1 MNDGSTPDLPVEL
14 PAGWGGDAPID
25 AVGLTKTWPGGGGLP
40 PVDLRL
46 RRGRVTVL
54 RGRSGSGK
62 STLLAILA
70 GWSGPS
76 AGRLDRTPDADPGTW
91 SGVAVVPQSLGLIP
105 ELTVRENVEAP
116 IRLADGDVDRDAI
129 AELFRSL
136 AIDEFAARIPGE
148 LSVGQRQRVAIAR
161 ALAQPA
167 AVVLVDEPTSHQDA
181 DHAAAIVA
189 ALAAAA
195 ARGAAV
201 LVATHDE
208 RVIGAADDVID
219 LDRP

>member
-1 MNDGSTPDLPVEL
+1 MSDASRPDGPTGASADPVIE
-14 PAGWGGDAPID
+14 

-40 PVDLRL
+40 PVDLHL
-46 RRGRVTVL
+46 RRGRLTVL

-62 STLLAILA
+62 STLLSILA
-70 GWSGPS
+70 GWSAPT
-76 AGRLDRTPDADPGTW
+76 AGRLDRAPGTDPSAW
-91 SGVAVVPQSLGLIP
+91 SGTAIVPQALGLIP

-116 IRLADGDVDRDAI
+116 IRLAGDAVDVEQLTA
-129 AELFRSL
+129 LFRALS
-136 AIDEFAARIPGE
+136 IDEFANRLPGE

-161 ALAQPA
+161 ALAAPA

-181 DHAAAIVA
+181 DHAAAVVGV
-189 ALAAAA
+189 LAAAA
-195 ARGAAV
+195 AGGATV

-219 LDRP
+219 LDHPS

>member
-1 MNDGSTPDLPVEL
+1 MSEVSRPDPVIE
-14 PAGWGGDAPID
+14 

-40 PVDLRL
+40 PVDLVL

-62 STLLAILA
+62 STLLSILA
-70 GWSGPS
+70 GWSEPT
-76 AGRLDRTPDADPGTW
+76 AGRLDRAPGTDPSTW
-91 SGVAVVPQSLGLIP
+91 AGTAIVPQSLGLIP

-116 IRLADGDVDRDAI
+116 IRLAGEDTDETVLSALLRALSIEEFVD
-129 AELFRSL
+129 
-136 AIDEFAARIPGE
+136 RIPGE

-161 ALAQPA
+161 ALARPA
-167 AVVLVDEPTSHQDA
+167 AVILVDEPTSHQDA
-181 DHAAAIVA
+181 DHAAAVVA

-195 ARGAAV
+195 ARGATV
-201 LVATHDE
+201 LIATHDE

-219 LDRP
+219 LDHS